1 MKKYILLAI
10 LLPGLTV
17 GQEEKKIKGNIT
29 SKDVNISILGVY
41 QDDFPNVSVVF
52 RAEKSNGNP
61 VFGLKKK
68 DMTVKENDENCQ
80 VISIQELSKQ
90 KPINIGIV
98 LDHSGS
104 MQFDERQ
111 INQLGYDIS
120 ELPVDEYGY
129 YSFPKGYVQPITLAK
144 NALLEFVES
153 FNFDKDNIGVVGFS
167 STVDYQLGLTNQS
180 GKIKRKIRS
189 MKSDGSTA
197 FYDAILASLKQV
209 ENADGVNVVVALT
222 DGNDNSSY
230 SNINTVINKAK
241 SIDIPVYIVGLGDV
255 NQRELEQLATATG
268 GQFYFANSAKSL
280 SLIYEK
286 ISEKLQSFYDIVYQS
301 PNLENN
307 STERSIEISFL
318 NEGNKVV
325 SEEECF
331 TLDSNAVVY
340 ITKKQAEAL
349 QKTQEE
355 AQRIEQQKLEAE
367 NQNQMLVNGGIGIM
381 AVLVAGGILFYFARR
396 TSKTTIC
403 IAKVFPNPTAD
414 KVTVEVSNVG
424 QEQGI
429 LHVFDLQGNQ
439 VHEQA
444 IGNREEVDLSHLAN
458 GTYILK
464 GEFGDKVT
472 EGVKVIVQK

>member
-10 LLPGLTV
+10 LLPVLTV
-17 GQEEKKIKGNIT
+17 GQEDKKIKGNIT

-90 KPINIGIV
+90 KPINVGIV

-286 ISEKLQSFYDIVYQS
+286 ISGHI
-301 PNLENN
+301 
-307 STERSIEISFL
+307 
-318 NEGNKVV
+318 
-325 SEEECF
+325 
-331 TLDSNAVVY
+331 
-340 ITKKQAEAL
+340 
-349 QKTQEE
+349 
-355 AQRIEQQKLEAE
+355 
-367 NQNQMLVNGGIGIM
+367 
-381 AVLVAGGILFYFARR
+381 
-396 TSKTTIC
+396 
-403 IAKVFPNPTAD
+403 
-414 KVTVEVSNVG
+414 
-424 QEQGI
+424 
-429 LHVFDLQGNQ
+429 
-439 VHEQA
+439 
-444 IGNREEVDLSHLAN
+444 
-458 GTYILK
+458 
-464 GEFGDKVT
+464 
-472 EGVKVIVQK
+472 

>member
-10 LLPGLTV
+10 LLPVLTV
-17 GQEEKKIKGNIT
+17 GQEDKKIKGNIT

-52 RAEKSNGNP
+52 RAEKSDGNP

-90 KPINIGIV
+90 KPINVGIV

-301 PNLENN
+301 QNLENN

-318 NEGNKVV
+318 NEGTKVV
-325 SEEECF
+325 SEEERY

-349 QKTQEE
+349 QKAQEE
-355 AQRIEQQKLEAE
+355 GEFIKAEKLENE
-367 NQNQMLVNGGIGIM
+367 RQMLVNGGIGIM
-381 AVLVAGGILFYFARR
+381 ALLVTGGIVFYFARR
-396 TSKTTIC
+396 TSKTSIH
-403 IAKVFPNPTAD
+403 IAKVFPNPSAG
-414 KVTVEVSNVG
+414 KVTVELSNAG
-424 QEQGI
+424 QEQGK

-439 VHEQA
+439 VHEQPMV
-444 IGNREEVDLSHLAN
+444 NLEEVDLSRLAN

>member
-1 MKKYILLAI
+1 MRTFILLAL
-10 LLPGLTV
+10 LLPGFIN
-17 GQEEKKIKGNIT
+17 GQDDKKIKGNIS

-41 QDDFPNVSVVF
+41 QDEFPNVSVVF

-68 DMTVKENDENCQ
+68 DITVKENDDNCQ
-80 VISIQELSKQ
+80 IISIQELSKK

-111 INQLGYDIS
+111 INQLGYDIT
-120 ELPVDEYGY
+120 EIPFDGYGNY
-129 YSFPKGYVQPITLAK
+129 TFPKGYVQPITLAK

-153 FNFDKDNIGVVGFS
+153 FNFEKDNIGVVGFS
-167 STVDYQLGLTNQS
+167 SAVDYQLGLTNHS

-189 MKSDGSTA
+189 MKSEGRTA
-197 FYDAILASLKQV
+197 FYDALIASIKQV

-222 DGNDNSSY
+222 DGNDNASY
-230 SNINTVINKAK
+230 SNMITVINKAK
-241 SIDIPVYIVGLGDV
+241 SADIPVYIVGLGDV
-255 NQRELEQLATATG
+255 NQGELEQLATATG

-318 NEGNKVV
+318 NEGTKVV
-325 SEEECF
+325 SEAERY

-340 ITKKQAEAL
+340 ITKKEAEAL
-349 QKTQEE
+349 QKAQEE
-355 AQRIEQQKLEAE
+355 SLRIQQEKVAQE
-367 NQNQMLVNGGIGIM
+367 NQNQMLTNTGIGVL
-381 AVLVAGGILFYFARR
+381 ALLVAGGIVFYFARKKST
-396 TSKTTIC
+396 TSIN
-403 IAKVFPNPTAD
+403 INKVFPNPTAD
-414 KVTVEVSNVG
+414 KITIEIGNSG
-424 QEQGI
+424 QAQGK

-439 VHEQA
+439 VLEQP
-444 IGNREEVDLSHLAN
+444 IGSRDEVDLSQLPN
-458 GTYILK
+458 GTYLLK

>member
-17 GQEEKKIKGNIT
+17 GQEDKKIKGNIT

-120 ELPVDEYGY
+120 EVPMDDYGY

-241 SIDIPVYIVGLGDV
+241 SVDIPVYIVGLGDV

-301 PNLENN
+301 PTLENN

-318 NEGNKVV
+318 NEGTKVV
-325 SEEECF
+325 SEEERYI
-331 TLDSNAVVY
+331 LDSNAVVY
-340 ITKKQAEAL
+340 VTKKQAEAL
-349 QKTQEE
+349 QKAQEE
-355 AQRIEQQKLEAE
+355 AEFIKAEKLENE
-367 NQNQMLVNGGIGIM
+367 RQMLVNGGIGIM
-381 AVLVAGGILFYFARR
+381 ALLVSGGIIFYFARR
-396 TSKTTIC
+396 TSKTSIH
-403 IAKVFPNPTAD
+403 IAKVFPNPSAGN
-414 KVTVEVSNVG
+414 VTVEISNAG
-424 QEQGI
+424 QEQGK

-439 VHEQA
+439 VHEQP
-444 IGNREEVDLSHLAN
+444 IGNLEEVDLSRLAN

>member
-1 MKKYILLAI
+1 MKKYIFLVI
-10 LLPGLTV
+10 LIPGITL
-17 GQEEKKIKGNIT
+17 GQEDKKIKANIS

-41 QDDFPNVSVVF
+41 QDAFPNVSVVF

-80 VISIQELSKQ
+80 IISIQELSKK

-111 INQLGYDIS
+111 LNQLGYDIT
-120 ELPVDEYGY
+120 EIPCDEYGTY
-129 YSFPKGYVQPITLAK
+129 TFPKGYVQPITLAK

-153 FNFDKDNIGVVGFS
+153 FNFDKDKIGVVGFS

-189 MKSDGSTA
+189 MKSNGTTA
-197 FYDAILASLKQV
+197 FYDAILASLRQV
-209 ENADGVNVVVALT
+209 ENTDGVSVVVALT
-222 DGNDNSSY
+222 DGNDNASLSSM
-230 SNINTVINKAK
+230 NTVINKAK

-255 NQRELEQLATATG
+255 NQHQLEQLATATG
-268 GQFYFANSAKSL
+268 GQFYFANSANSL

-286 ISEKLQSFYDIVYQS
+286 ISEKLQSFYDVIYQS
-301 PNLENN
+301 PNLENH
-307 STERSIEISFL
+307 STERSIEISFID
-318 NEGNKVV
+318 EGTNVV
-325 SEEECF
+325 SEEERY

-340 ITKKQAEAL
+340 IAKKQAEAL
-349 QKTQEE
+349 QKSQEE
-355 AQRIEQQKLEAE
+355 ALRIQQENLAQE
-367 NQNQMLVNGGIGIM
+367 NQNQMLINSGIGLLALLVTGGI
-381 AVLVAGGILFYFARR
+381 VFYFARKKS
-396 TSKTTIC
+396 TASIS
-403 IAKVFPNPTAD
+403 IAKVFPNPTAN
-414 KVTVEVSNVG
+414 KINVEINNVG
-424 QEQGI
+424 QERGT

-439 VHEQA
+439 VHNQS
-444 IGNREEVDLSHLAN
+444 IGDREEVDLSHLAN
-458 GTYILK
+458 GTYVLK

-472 EGVKVIVQK
+472 EGVKILVQK

>member
-10 LLPGLTV
+10 LLPVLTV
-17 GQEEKKIKGNIT
+17 GQEDKKIKGNIT

-41 QDDFPNVSVVF
+41 QDDFPNVSLVF
-52 RAEKSNGNP
+52 RAERSNGNP

-90 KPINIGIV
+90 KPINVGIV

-197 FYDAILASLKQV
+197 FYDAILASIKQV
-209 ENADGVNVVVALT
+209 ENADGVNLVVALT

-301 PNLENN
+301 PTLENN

-318 NEGNKVV
+318 NEGTQVV
-325 SEEECF
+325 SEEERY

-340 ITKKQAEAL
+340 ITKKQAESL
-349 QKTQEE
+349 QKAQEE
-355 AQRIEQQKLEAE
+355 AEFIKAEKLENE
-367 NQNQMLVNGGIGIM
+367 RQMLVNGGIGIM
-381 AVLVAGGILFYFARR
+381 ALLVTGGIIFYFARR
-396 TSKTTIC
+396 TSKTSIH
-403 IAKVFPNPTAD
+403 IAKVFPNPTAG
-414 KVTVEVSNVG
+414 KVTVEISNAG
-424 QEQGI
+424 QEQGK

-439 VHEQA
+439 VHEQPM
-444 IGNREEVDLSHLAN
+444 GNLEEVDLSRLAN

>member
-1 MKKYILLAI
+1 MKKYILLAL

-17 GQEEKKIKGNIT
+17 GQADKNVKGNIT

-41 QDDFPNVSVVF
+41 QDAFPNVSVVF

-68 DMTVKENDENCQ
+68 DMTVTENDENCR

-104 MQFDERQ
+104 MQFDERR

-120 ELPVDEYGY
+120 EIPMDEYGH
-129 YSFPKGYVQPITLAK
+129 YSFPKGYIQPFTLAK

-153 FNFDKDNIGVVGFS
+153 FDFDKDKIGVVGFS
-167 STVDYQLGLTNQS
+167 STVDYQLDLTNQS

-189 MKSDGSTA
+189 MKSDGTTA

-209 ENADGVNVVVALT
+209 ENSDGVSVVVALT
-222 DGNDNSSY
+222 DGNDNASISSM
-230 SNINTVINKAK
+230 NTVINKAK
-241 SIDIPVYIVGLGDV
+241 SVDIPVYIVGLGDV
-255 NQRELEQLATATG
+255 NQGELERLATATG

-280 SLIYEK
+280 SHIYEK
-286 ISEKLQSFYDIVYQS
+286 ISEKLQSFYDVIYQS
-301 PNLENN
+301 PALENN

-318 NEGNKVV
+318 NEGTKVV
-325 SEEECF
+325 SEEERF

-340 ITKKQAEAL
+340 ITQKQAEAL
-349 QKTQEE
+349 QKAQEE
-355 AQRIEQQKLEAE
+355 AHLIEQQKLEAE
-367 NQNQMLVNGGIGIM
+367 NEHQMLVNGGIGIM
-381 AVLVAGGILFYFARR
+381 ALLVTGGIVFYFTRR

-424 QEQGI
+424 PAQGI
-429 LHVFDLQGNQ
+429 IHVFDLQGNQ

-444 IGNREEVDLSHLAN
+444 IGNRAEVDLSHLAN
-458 GTYILK
+458 GTYLFK

-472 EGVKVIVQK
+472 DGVKIQVQK

>member
-10 LLPGLTV
+10 LLPGLTL
-17 GQEEKKIKGNIT
+17 GQEDKKIKGNIT

-41 QDDFPNVSVVF
+41 QDEFPNVSVVF

-68 DMTVKENDENCQ
+68 DMTVKENDENCK

-90 KPINIGIV
+90 KPINVGIV

-129 YSFPKGYVQPITLAK
+129 YSFPKGYIQPITLAK

-241 SIDIPVYIVGLGDV
+241 SVDIPVYIVGLGDV

-301 PNLENN
+301 PTLENN
-307 STERSIEISFL
+307 SPERSIEISFL
-318 NEGNKVV
+318 NEGTQVV
-325 SEEECF
+325 SEEERY

-349 QKTQEE
+349 QKAQEE
-355 AQRIEQQKLEAE
+355 AEFIKAEKLENE
-367 NQNQMLVNGGIGIM
+367 RQMLVNGGIGIM
-381 AVLVAGGILFYFARR
+381 AVLVTGGIIFYFARR
-396 TSKTTIC
+396 TSKTSIH
-403 IAKVFPNPTAD
+403 IAKVFPNPTVG
-414 KVTVEVSNVG
+414 KVTVEISNAG
-424 QEQGI
+424 QEQGK
-429 LHVFDLQGNQ
+429 LHVFDQQGNQ
-439 VHEQA
+439 VHEQPM
-444 IGNREEVDLSHLAN
+444 GNLEEVDLSRLSN

-472 EGVKVIVQK
+472 EGVKIIMQK

>member
-1 MKKYILLAI
+1 MKKYILMAI
-10 LLPGLTV
+10 LLPGLTF
-17 GQEEKKIKGNIT
+17 GQEDKKIKGNIS

-52 RAEKSNGNP
+52 RAEKNNGNP

-80 VISIQELSKQ
+80 VISIQELSKK
-90 KPINIGIV
+90 KPINIGMV
-98 LDHSGS
+98 VDHSGS
-104 MQFDERQ
+104 MQFDERK

-120 ELPVDEYGY
+120 EIPVDEYGN

-167 STVDYQLGLTNQS
+167 TTVDYQLGLTNQA

-189 MKSDGSTA
+189 MKSDGTTA

-222 DGNDNSSY
+222 DGNDNASY
-230 SNINTVINKAK
+230 SSLNTVINKAK
-241 SIDIPVYIVGLGDV
+241 SVDIPVYIVGLGDV
-255 NQRELEQLATATG
+255 NQRDLEQLATATG

-286 ISEKLQSFYDIVYQS
+286 ISEKLQSFYDVVYQS

-318 NEGNKVV
+318 HDGTKVV
-325 SEEECF
+325 SEEEHY

-340 ITKKQAEAL
+340 TTKKQAEAV
-349 QKTQEE
+349 QKAQEE
-355 AQRIEQQKLEAE
+355 AQIIQQEKLAQE
-367 NQNQMLVNGGIGIM
+367 NQRQMLVNGGIGIM
-381 AVLVAGGILFYFARR
+381 ALLVTGGIVFYFARR
-396 TSKTTIC
+396 TSQTSIY

-414 KVTVEVSNVG
+414 KVTVEISNAG
-424 QEQGI
+424 QEQGK

-439 VHEQA
+439 VHEQP

-458 GTYILK
+458 GTYLLK

-472 EGVKVIVQK
+472 EGVKIIVQK

>member
-10 LLPGLTV
+10 LLPVLTV
-17 GQEEKKIKGNIT
+17 GQEDKKIKGNIT

-41 QDDFPNVSVVF
+41 QDDFPNVSLVF
-52 RAEKSNGNP
+52 RAERSNGNP

-90 KPINIGIV
+90 KPINVGIV

-197 FYDAILASLKQV
+197 FYDAILASIKQV

-286 ISEKLQSFYDIVYQS
+286 ISEKLQSFYDIIYQS
-301 PNLENN
+301 STLENN

-318 NEGNKVV
+318 NEGTKVV
-325 SEEECF
+325 SEEERY

-340 ITKKQAEAL
+340 ITKKQAEVL
-349 QKTQEE
+349 QKAQEE
-355 AQRIEQQKLEAE
+355 AEFIKAEKLENE
-367 NQNQMLVNGGIGIM
+367 RQMLVNGGIGIM
-381 AVLVAGGILFYFARR
+381 ALLVTGGIVFYFTRR
-396 TSKTTIC
+396 TSKTSIH
-403 IAKVFPNPTAD
+403 IAKVFPNPTSG
-414 KVTVEVSNVG
+414 KVTVELSNAG
-424 QEQGI
+424 QEQGK

-439 VHEQA
+439 VHEQPM
-444 IGNREEVDLSHLAN
+444 GNLEEVDLSRLTN

>member
-10 LLPGLTV
+10 LLPGLMV
-17 GQEEKKIKGNIT
+17 GQEDKKIKGNIT

-90 KPINIGIV
+90 KPINVGIV

-241 SIDIPVYIVGLGDV
+241 SVDIPVYIVGLGDV

-307 STERSIEISFL
+307 STERSIDISFL
-318 NEGNKVV
+318 NEGTKVV
-325 SEEECF
+325 SEEERY

-349 QKTQEE
+349 QKAQEE
-355 AQRIEQQKLEAE
+355 GEFIKAEKLENE
-367 NQNQMLVNGGIGIM
+367 RQMLVNGGIGIM
-381 AVLVAGGILFYFARR
+381 ALLVTGGIIFYFTRR
-396 TSKTTIC
+396 TSKTSIH
-403 IAKVFPNPTAD
+403 IAKVFPNPTSG
-414 KVTVEVSNVG
+414 KVTVEIINAG
-424 QEQGI
+424 QEQGK

-439 VHEQA
+439 VHEQPM
-444 IGNREEVDLSHLAN
+444 GNLEEVDLSRLTN

>member
-17 GQEEKKIKGNIT
+17 GQEDKKIKGNIT

-90 KPINIGIV
+90 KPINVGIV

-318 NEGNKVV
+318 NEGTKVV
-325 SEEECF
+325 SEEERF

-355 AQRIEQQKLEAE
+355 AEFIKAEKLENE
-367 NQNQMLVNGGIGIM
+367 RQMLVNGGIGIM
-381 AVLVAGGILFYFARR
+381 ALLVTGGIIFYFARK
-396 TSKTTIC
+396 TSKTSIH
-403 IAKVFPNPTAD
+403 IAKVFPNPSAG
-414 KVTVEVSNVG
+414 KVTVEISNAG

-464 GEFGDKVT
+464 GKFGDKVT

>member
-10 LLPGLTV
+10 LLPGLMV
-17 GQEEKKIKGNIT
+17 GQEDKKIKGNIT

-90 KPINIGIV
+90 KPINVGIV

-241 SIDIPVYIVGLGDV
+241 SVDIPVYIVGLGDV

-307 STERSIEISFL
+307 STERSIDISFL
-318 NEGNKVV
+318 NEGTKVV
-325 SEEECF
+325 SEEERY

-349 QKTQEE
+349 QKAQEE
-355 AQRIEQQKLEAE
+355 AEFIKAEKLENE
-367 NQNQMLVNGGIGIM
+367 RQMLVNGGIGIM
-381 AVLVAGGILFYFARR
+381 ALLVTGGIIFYFTRR
-396 TSKTTIC
+396 TSKTSIH
-403 IAKVFPNPTAD
+403 IAKVFPNPTSG
-414 KVTVEVSNVG
+414 KVTVEIINAG
-424 QEQGI
+424 QEQGK

-439 VHEQA
+439 VHEQPM
-444 IGNREEVDLSHLAN
+444 GNLEEVDLSRLTN